1 VAIVAASNIWA
12 EVDFIDNTPSAFQ
25 TLIEQWNGTSWS
37 VVASP
42 NPIGSQDFFDAA
54 SADPSSGQAWAVG
67 SFIAFNP

>member
-1 VAIVAASNIWA
+1 MTTCCGLPQS
-12 EVDFIDNTPSAFQ
+12 DLLFQ
-25 TLIEQWNGTSWS
+25 SLIEQWNGTSWS

-42 NPIGSQDFFDAA
+42 NPSAGQNILDAA